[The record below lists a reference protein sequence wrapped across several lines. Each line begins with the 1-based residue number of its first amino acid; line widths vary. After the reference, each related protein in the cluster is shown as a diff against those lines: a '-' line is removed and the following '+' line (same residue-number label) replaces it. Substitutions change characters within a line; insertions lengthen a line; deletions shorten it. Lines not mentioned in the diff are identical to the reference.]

1 MDKFVI
7 ASTRKNAGK
16 TSIIIGLTEVL
27 QKKCGYL
34 KPIGDRLLYRKKRLW
49 DYDSELLTHTL
60 GINEK
65 PEDISIGFEHA
76 KLRYMYDEAGIR
88 EKLREQAALVA
99 ADKDVLFI
107 EAGSGLN
114 FASSIH
120 LDALS
125 LARHL
130 DAKLILVVGG
140 DEDEILDDITFVKKH
155 LACDEVQIAGVIIN
169 RVKDVDDF
177 TATYMAEIEA
187 LGVKVLGVLPYKQEL
202 TYMPVRYLVDH
213 LFAKVIGGEGGLHK
227 IVQSVFVGAMSVSA
241 AVQNPLFKKENKM
254 IITSGDRSDMILV
267 ALETDTSCV
276 VLTNNTLPPA
286 NIVAKADAANVPM
299 LLVPWDT
306 YRTAQQIDLMDP
318 LLTKDDK
325 PKLELLKKLVG
336 ESVKTQALFD

>member
-1 MDKFVI
+1 
-7 ASTRKNAGK
+7 
-16 TSIIIGLTEVL
+16 
-27 QKKCGYL
+27 
-34 KPIGDRLLYRKKRLW
+34 
-49 DYDSELLTHTL
+49 
-60 GINEK
+60 
-65 PEDISIGFEHA
+65 
-76 KLRYMYDEAGIR
+76 
-88 EKLREQAALVA
+88 
-99 ADKDVLFI
+99 
-107 EAGSGLN
+107 GLN

-130 DAKLILVVGG
+130 EAKLILVVGG